1 MLHIFLYIYTTQTA
15 KPIIKLLLLTIS
27 IVSSPQI
34 IDSATRSSLV
44 ITKDLHKKTGTQLDS
59 AISLILSRRLQS
71 HKNLGHPSSRQLLIL
86 FLQPTQGKSSKQ

>member
-1 MLHIFLYIYTTQTA
+1 
-15 KPIIKLLLLTIS
+15 
-27 IVSSPQI
+27 
-34 IDSATRSSLV
+34 V

-86 FLQPTQGKSSKQ
+86 FLQPAQGKSSKQ